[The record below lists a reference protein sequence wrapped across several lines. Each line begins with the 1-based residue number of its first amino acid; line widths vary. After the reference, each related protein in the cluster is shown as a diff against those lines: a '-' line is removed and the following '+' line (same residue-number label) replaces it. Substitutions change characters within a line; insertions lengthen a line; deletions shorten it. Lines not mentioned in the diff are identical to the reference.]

1 LRDARQAAGPLDS
14 LPRSGDSA
22 AGGRQI
28 SLELSAVNHIAASPR
43 PGGGFSLLFRGPR
56 EPALPQATYLFTDK
70 SNSYEIFIVPVAAD
84 AAGRLYEA
92 VFN

>member
-1 LRDARQAAGPLDS
+1 MTKSDFEQAVGTAFTTTIGERPI
-14 LPRSGDSA
+14 A
-22 AGGRQI
+22 
-28 SLELSAVNHIAASPR
+28 LELTDVRAIPASPR

-56 EPALPQATYLFTDK
+56 DVALPQATYSLAGKGGAHD
-70 SNSYEIFIVPVAAD
+70 IFIVPVAAD

>member
-1 LRDARQAAGPLDS
+1 MTAADFEQAIGQAFTIETG
-14 LPRSGDSA
+14 SG
-22 AGGRQI
+22 QI
-28 SLELSAVNHIAASPR
+28 ALELSAVNRIASSPR

-56 EPALPQATYLFTDK
+56 ETALPQATYRLAGNGVVHD
-70 SNSYEIFIVPVAAD
+70 IFIVPVAAD